1 MNRRFGDG
9 LLFAEAPGEEPPD
22 RFVYDPADGFSR
34 KAGPSPSQAT
44 PPTRPGA
51 SDGERRVTEPGSPPR
66 GFRPDLDEAVETWS
80 RMNDASI
87 LRSVAAVILG
97 FVVLTLASVLTG
109 RLLLS
114 LFGVEPGAESG
125 IDPAGGFI
133 TASLCMRLAVSVLA
147 GFLAALAAPRAPRLH
162 AVVLASILVFFS
174 LASLAGISAAG
185 DPYGPAWYPIAMLIL
200 GPVGVLLGGALRA
213 RRR

>member
-1 MNRRFGDG
+1 MTD
-9 LLFAEAPGEEPPD
+9 
-22 RFVYDPADGFSR
+22 S
-34 KAGPSPSQAT
+34 
-44 PPTRPGA
+44 
-51 SDGERRVTEPGSPPR
+51 GSPP

-97 FVVLTLASVLTG
+97 FVALTLGSVLTG

-114 LFGVEPGAESG
+114 LFGVEPGVA
-125 IDPAGGFI
+125 DPGGSFI
-133 TASLCMRLAVSVLA
+133 ATSLGVRLAVTVLA
-147 GFLAALAAPRAPRLH
+147 GFLTALAAPRAPRLH
-162 AVVLASILVFFS
+162 AGVLAAILVFFS
-174 LASLAGISAAG
+174 LASIAGRREAG
-185 DPYGPAWYPIAMLIL
+185 DPYGPAWYPIAMLVI